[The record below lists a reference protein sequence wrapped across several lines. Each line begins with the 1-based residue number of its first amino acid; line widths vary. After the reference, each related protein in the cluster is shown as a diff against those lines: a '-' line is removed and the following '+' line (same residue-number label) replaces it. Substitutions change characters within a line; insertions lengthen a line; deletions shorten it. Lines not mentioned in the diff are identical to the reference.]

1 MGYIE
6 LKTGQVALRPK
17 KITPPPPV
25 EYTLVWEGAEQTG
38 TDWQYKALPD
48 GGYYCSWLWYITPS
62 MPFDTADTLVL
73 NTDKITNDTPL
84 YTVVQPSDYL
94 DLGDDALSRIFAN
107 VTKVWRHT
115 TTSGS
120 GKTPNVTTWEVW
132 LFNNGKFGLF
142 GYQKEAG
149 YVYGYPVWIEKL
161 WKNKE

>member
-1 MGYIE
+1 MGYVE
-6 LKTGQVALRPK
+6 LKTGQVALRPAGDLSSRYM
-17 KITPPPPV
+17 I
-25 EYTLVWEGAEQTG
+25 VWEGAEQTG

-94 DLGDDALSRIFAN
+94 DLGDDVLSRIFAN

-115 TTSGS
+115 TTTSGS
-120 GKTPNVTTWEVW
+120 GETPNVTTWEVW